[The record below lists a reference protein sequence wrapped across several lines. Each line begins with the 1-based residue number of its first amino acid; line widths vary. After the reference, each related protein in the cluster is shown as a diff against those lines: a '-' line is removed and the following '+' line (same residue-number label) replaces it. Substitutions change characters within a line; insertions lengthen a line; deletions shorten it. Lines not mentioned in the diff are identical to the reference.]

1 MKRFEVC
8 CLSRHEGFP
17 LERNVLEMNIRFLH
31 KSTLIKKLMFPYIL
45 VISLPILI
53 IWIYLFPQLEQ
64 RMLDNILMHQKSN
77 IARLSI
83 TLDQNISTMLSNAI
97 AIAANPDLTPYAIT
111 RNSLGSYR
119 AVKEINKSLLANR
132 FVSQSFYY
140 VKAYDRFY
148 TSNASYPLPWL
159 SNTNY
164 GYCYYD
170 WPADEMHQDLQE
182 LTALEVRP
190 LEKVAYP
197 EHQESHVISVLLPVP
212 INSITPYAV
221 LIMWI
226 DQKELTSLIAPI
238 QSEMS
243 ECTLI
248 YDSTGKRI
256 FSLNDE
262 KIGLSP
268 EVLDRA
274 VLEKGQNGAGQIML
288 AGKRY
293 VYASVVQENN
303 TWQCISLMQFD
314 ALISDIQAMCI
325 NLLLITF
332 LLLLA
337 CAVIIGMA
345 VRSHYQPI
353 HTLELKA
360 RQYAGTEEAHN
371 EFEVVHHALD
381 HLNTKAAQLQSR
393 YLDTI
398 PLLRA
403 HHLYTLIGGQYETME
418 AFNESSTDSQI
429 HFTFPY
435 LCVTVIRTDAMEP
448 CDALEYLENLE
459 GGLPRGLEGYYL
471 PAFDRKDIL
480 FISASQSPQM
490 ASVYIRDICEDMSAT
505 LPLKIR
511 AAVGYN
517 VTKPVNLPYSYSE
530 AVNRIEKMTLTG
542 AYGVECCTGE
552 TPTQNASVV
561 VQLYPMDY
569 AVNKLD
575 TGQIRKSVEDVL
587 SFFKNENPSPA
598 MIRAVYLNALTSLLR
613 GLNTLGMDTKG
624 YHSLLNISRRLNYEE
639 MSSNLYQLSGMLCDC
654 IEKDSPETS
663 IKIEDVQAYIFS
675 TCLNYSFSVQGVAEH
690 FDMSYTNFSHYFKR
704 KTGVTCK
711 QFVDEYRAE
720 KAIELIMNTLEPLDA
735 IAQKVGFSN
744 AASFIRSFK
753 KVTGKTPGSYRNL

>member
-1 MKRFEVC
+1 
-8 CLSRHEGFP
+8 
-17 LERNVLEMNIRFLH
+17 
-31 KSTLIKKLMFPYIL
+31 
-45 VISLPILI
+45 
-53 IWIYLFPQLEQ
+53 
-64 RMLDNILMHQKSN
+64 
-77 IARLSI
+77 
-83 TLDQNISTMLSNAI
+83 
-97 AIAANPDLTPYAIT
+97 
-111 RNSLGSYR
+111 
-119 AVKEINKSLLANR
+119 
-132 FVSQSFYY
+132 
-140 VKAYDRFY
+140 
-148 TSNASYPLPWL
+148 
-159 SNTNY
+159 
-164 GYCYYD
+164 
-170 WPADEMHQDLQE
+170 
-182 LTALEVRP
+182 
-190 LEKVAYP
+190 
-197 EHQESHVISVLLPVP
+197 
-212 INSITPYAV
+212 
-221 LIMWI
+221 
-226 DQKELTSLIAPI
+226 
-238 QSEMS
+238 
-243 ECTLI
+243 
-248 YDSTGKRI
+248 
-256 FSLNDE
+256 
-262 KIGLSP
+262 
-268 EVLDRA
+268 
-274 VLEKGQNGAGQIML
+274 
-288 AGKRY
+288 
-293 VYASVVQENN
+293 
-303 TWQCISLMQFD
+303 
-314 ALISDIQAMCI
+314 
-325 NLLLITF
+325 
-332 LLLLA
+332 
-337 CAVIIGMA
+337 MA

-381 HLNTKAAQLQSR
+381 HLNTKAAQLQGR

-598 MIRAVYLNALTSLLR
+598 MIV
-613 GLNTLGMDTKG
+613 
-624 YHSLLNISRRLNYEE
+624 
-639 MSSNLYQLSGMLCDC
+639 
-654 IEKDSPETS
+654 P
-663 IKIEDVQAYIFS
+663 S
-675 TCLNYSFSVQGVAEH
+675 T
-690 FDMSYTNFSHYFKR
+690 
-704 KTGVTCK
+704 
-711 QFVDEYRAE
+711 
-720 KAIELIMNTLEPLDA
+720 
-735 IAQKVGFSN
+735 
-744 AASFIRSFK
+744 
-753 KVTGKTPGSYRNL
+753 